1 MLTPKSSDLALLDR
15 CHNQHL
21 ERNAMHDI
29 KIERRGYD
37 KEGHFDMTR

>member
-1 MLTPKSSDLALLDR
+1 MLTPKAPTWIFLIDVVS
-15 CHNQHL
+15 NL

-37 KEGHFDMTR
+37 KEG